1 MNFPQHFPRLFQNL
15 EAWLRHLRFCCLM
28 YQGLKKTCFPLQ
40 LPEASK
46 AQAVYT
52 GYFSVLLLLI
62 LFPFYHGGN
71 WGLVVKQLSPGV
83 WVLSSRRRIP
93 WALGQ
98 VSHLF
103 PIQHLP
109 GNSPGFDTCC
119 RVSFTLPKT
128 CSLPVSDFIWRLII
142 NPSGLFPL
150 CQVQTKRS
158 WQAPMINGI
167 YVTNSTVPQ
176 QETAIDRL
184 GVYLRKPGPRSA
196 VLCLLRTVVQGGGG
210 GVDARPDLL
219 PGNQACDCLHP
230 NSCEGR
236 CIFKLSPRKRYWS
249 LLNIWVC

>member
-1 MNFPQHFPRLFQNL
+1 MNSGMNFPQRFPRLFQNL
-15 EAWLRHLRFCCLM
+15 EAWLKHLRFCCLM
-28 YQGLKKTCFPLQ
+28 YQGFKKTCFPLQ

-46 AQAVYT
+46 AQAVHT
-52 GYFSVLLLLI
+52 GFFSVLLLLI

-71 WGLVVKQLSPGV
+71 WGLVVKQLSPGI

-103 PIQHLP
+103 PVQHLP

-119 RVSFTLPKT
+119 WVSFTLPKT

-184 GVYLRKPGPRSA
+184 GVYLAEAWAKVSSSLSAQNCRARRGWWCGCEAGFSVWKPG
-196 VLCLLRTVVQGGGG
+196 LW
-210 GVDARPDLL
+210 L
-219 PGNQACDCLHP
+219 P
-230 NSCEGR
+230 
-236 CIFKLSPRKRYWS
+236 SPQQLWGK
-249 LLNIWVC
+249 VHF